1 MLLTKKFKKHQFLF
15 TQGESAREMYLI
27 IDGKVKIMKS
37 VSGKL
42 IDIAELG
49 EKSFLGEVAMF
60 RNDKHGSNAIAET
73 DVEVAVINKETF
85 QNEFEALPS
94 WFQTMIKTMAER
106 LHSTSIELSYST
118 PGKKPDAP
126 TQTKETKEQ
135 NKEDEKE
142 ESPAGQTQTDKSTDE
157 N

>member
-15 TQGESAREMYLI
+15 SQGETAREMYLI
-27 IDGKVKIMKS
+27 IDGKVKIMKN

-49 EKSFLGEVAMF
+49 EKSFLGEVALF
-60 RNDKHGSNAIAET
+60 RDDKHGSNAVAET

-85 QNEFEALPS
+85 QKEFDALPS
-94 WFQTMIKTMAER
+94 WFQTMIRTMAER
-106 LHSTSIELSYST
+106 LHNTSIELSYST
-118 PGKKPDAP
+118 PGKKEPEK
-126 TQTKETKEQ
+126 TIKEGSEEKKQEN
-135 NKEDEKE
+135 NKEEKKE
-142 ESPAGQTQTDKSTDE
+142 DQPEQQ